1 MATAKRKVKKTVY
14 EGNVYIQ
21 ATFNNTIVTVTDL
34 NGNAVSWASAGGLG
48 FRGAKKSTPYAAQT
62 TAEKA
67 AKAAMDSGLQEV
79 NVFVKGPGVGRESA
93 IRTLGVLG
101 LKVRSIRDVTEEIA
115 DTWQDILDLSADIAE
130 PRGPSCSSREI
141 VVIQV
146 SAR

>member
-1 MATAKRKVKKTVY
+1 MATVKRKTKKTVF

-34 NGNAVSWASAGGLG
+34 QGNAVSWASAGGLG

-67 AKAAMDSGLQEV
+67 AKTAMDSGLQEV

-101 LKVRSIRDVTEEIA
+101 LKVRSIRDITPIPHNGCR
-115 DTWQDILDLSADIAE
+115 
-130 PRGPSCSSREI
+130 PRKSRR
-141 VVIQV
+141 V
-146 SAR
+146 